1 MNNRTSASRL
11 SLKSSLNV
19 VQVKMQEEE
28 EEVNKMMNKKENE
41 KQINK
46 DFCKVERREQ
56 MKRYKMDTVNK

>member
-28 EEVNKMMNKKENE
+28 EEVNKMMKKKEKE
-41 KQINK
+41 K
-46 DFCKVERREQ
+46 
-56 MKRYKMDTVNK
+56 